1 MYGCACVGISVCMCA
16 KYFPISTL
24 SHTLHYSAASKK
36 VMYVESS
43 PSDAAGGGDGS
54 ADESDYG
61 EGDSGSS
68 SEESDS
74 MSGTGSD
81 SDGESDVHE
90 LDRVVHHTCKLCGLR
105 KPWVAQQA
113 LRCLPH
119 IPVVVGGAARAR

>member
-1 MYGCACVGISVCMCA
+1 MGVSVCMCA

-24 SHTLHYSAASKK
+24 SHTLPYSAASKK

-43 PSDAAGGGDGS
+43 PSDAGDGS
-54 ADESDYG
+54 AEESDYG

-81 SDGESDVHE
+81 SDGESE
-90 LDRVVHHTCKLCGLR
+90 Y
-105 KPWVAQQA
+105 
-113 LRCLPH
+113 
-119 IPVVVGGAARAR
+119 